1 MENFYSPIIKLPKSL
16 IREEK
21 EFKDKKLLMLCYLF
35 FKTDCEH
42 NICTTLNNICEKI
55 NLSTTSRN
63 NKNNQYYIKETIRDL
78 IDEGII
84 ECLNYKNISEVTN
97 DKLIELKFKEYE
109 KYVNISSQYVIL
121 SIEEFNKILNCKKE
135 TSKLLNLYCK
145 IKSYVCMDENC
156 LKICYPSIK
165 KMCYDFNCSRNTLKP
180 ILNILQENNLIYIY
194 RFGENEL
201 NIRSYEKIEYIFAL
215 EKYTSKQ
222 IKQQFVL
229 GLN

>member
-1 MENFYSPIIKLPKSL
+1 MFY
-16 IREEK
+16 
-21 EFKDKKLLMLCYLF
+21 KD
-35 FKTDCEH
+35 
-42 NICTTLNNICEKI
+42 
-55 NLSTTSRN
+55 
-63 NKNNQYYIKETIRDL
+63 NQYYIKETIRDL